1 MERARFG
8 VRKYAPGPSATMANR
23 EELERRLWEL
33 IDAADWD
40 NLTPRLQAFIRT
52 YLSQYGES
60 EGRRWQNVTHS
71 YAVRTVEM
79 VLKRGAASARWH
91 DWQSLFELLCRIA
104 AQLIDDDERR
114 LKDLLETA
122 DWADIIPRVIAHTVR
137 QFGSASGPHGQ
148 GAEDYVYDAVVQLF
162 TRRRHFPIDREVS
175 LFTFL
180 CKTVRGM
187 RTNEQA
193 SLAGRSLHMSP
204 DDDSAGPAV
213 DRIVSGNDS
222 SGVDASMA
230 LERFLET
237 LEPDLRR
244 YARLRVSGKFATAE
258 EYATALGVTVEVIRN
273 YDRRL
278 RRRRP
283 KWNS

>member
-1 MERARFG
+1 MERVRF
-8 VRKYAPGPSATMANR
+8 VCVNTRRTERATMANR
-23 EELERRLWEL
+23 EELQRRLWEL
-33 IDAADWD
+33 VDAADWD
-40 NLTPRLQAFIRT
+40 DLTPRLQAFIRT

-60 EGRRWQNVTHS
+60 EGRRWQNVTHA
-71 YAVRTVEM
+71 YAVRTVQM
-79 VLKRGAASARWH
+79 VLERGAESARWH

-104 AQLIDDDERR
+104 AQLIDHDERR
-114 LKDLLETA
+114 LKALLESA

-137 QFGSASGPHGQ
+137 QFGSAVGPQGH

-162 TRRRHFPIDREVS
+162 TRRRHFPIDREVP

-193 SLAGRSLHMSP
+193 SLAGRSLHMSAE
-204 DDDSAGPAV
+204 DDSGGRAV
-213 DRIVSGNDS
+213 DHIVSDNDS
-222 SGVDASMA
+222 SGVDASIA
-230 LERFLET
+230 LERFLDT
-237 LEPDLRR
+237 LEPRLRR
-244 YARLRVSGKFATAE
+244 YARLRVSGKYATAK

-278 RRRRP
+278 RRLRA